1 MKQERYQDR
10 ITQALVADLFGDY
23 ELIVDLAL
31 GADLKLKRRIAEA
44 DTLDRGGLA
53 VLKNALRN
61 RQVALSP
68 MLADILQTCEVD
80 QHYHEE
86 LKADF
91 GNIDKHGISY
101 RVRLTLDGTRLT
113 KSFTSLRAGQVWRDR
128 MSILL
133 NQLDPVED

>member
-1 MKQERYQDR
+1 MKQERYQHR

-61 RQVALSP
+61 RQVTLPP
-68 MLADILQTCEVD
+68 MLADILQTCEAD
-80 QHYHEE
+80 QHYHEK
-86 LKADF
+86 LKADL
-91 GNIDKHGISY
+91 GNIDKHGTSY
-101 RVRLTLDGTRLT
+101 RVRLMLDGTRLM
-113 KSFTSLRAGQVWRDR
+113 KSFTSLREGQVWRDR

-133 NQLDPVED
+133 NQLDQEED

>member
-1 MKQERYQDR
+1 MKQERYQHR
-10 ITQALVADLFGDY
+10 ITQAFVADLFGDY

-44 DTLDRGGLA
+44 DALDRGGLA

-61 RQVALSP
+61 RQVTLP
-68 MLADILQTCEVD
+68 PRLADILQTCEAD

-86 LKADF
+86 LKTDL
-91 GNIDKHGISY
+91 GNIDKHGTSH
-101 RVRLTLDGTRLT
+101 RVRLMLDGIRLT
-113 KSFTSLRAGQVWRDR
+113 KSFESLRAGQVWRDR

-133 NQLDPVED
+133 NQLDQEED